1 MKMKI
6 SIIGAGNVGSLAAM
20 RLVQEEAGQ
29 VLLVDV
35 LPGVAQGKAFD
46 LEDARSIL
54 KNNYRIEGVDDISKI
69 SGSDIIVITA
79 GLARKPG
86 MTREELLKKNA
97 EILKSISISIKN
109 LCPQAIVIVVT
120 NPLDLMTRLVL
131 KTTGFK
137 PSRVFGMGV
146 SLDASRFANLISK
159 ELNVPVTDI
168 EAYVIGSHGEGMLPL
183 VRFSTVRG
191 VPLDEVIDS
200 SKADSLV
207 NKTFGR
213 GAEIVSLLGTGS
225 AFFAPSAAIAD
236 IVKAI
241 VEDKKHTVGVCAYL
255 QGEYGLNDVCLGVP
269 VKLGRS
275 GIEEIIQ
282 FDLNKSEAEKLA
294 KSAESIRKLTE
305 QLP

>member
-1 MKMKI
+1 MKI
-6 SIIGAGNVGSLAAM
+6 SIIGAGNVGSLTAM
-20 RLVQEEAGQ
+20 RLAQEEAGQ
-29 VLLVDV
+29 ILLVDV
-35 LPGVAQGKAFD
+35 LKGVAQGKAFD

-54 KNNYRIEGVDDISKI
+54 KNNYRI
-69 SGSDIIVITA
+69 SGTDEIKEIRGSEVVVITA

-97 EILKSISISIKN
+97 EVLKDISVTIKN

-137 PSRVFGMGV
+137 PNKVFGMGV
-146 SLDASRFANLISK
+146 SLDASRFTNLISK

-183 VRFSTVRG
+183 TRFSSVKG
-191 VPLDEVIDS
+191 MPLDEVIDS
-200 SKADSLV
+200 SKAESLI

-225 AFFAPSAAIAD
+225 AFFAPSAAIAE
-236 IVKAI
+236 IVKTI
-241 VEDKKHTVGVCAYL
+241 VEDKKRTIGVCAYL
-255 QGEYGLNDVCLGVP
+255 QGEYGLNDVCIGVP
-269 VKLGRS
+269 ARLGKN

-294 KSAESIRKLTE
+294 KSAESTRKLSE